1 MLQLFTMGEPIQIIS
16 FDGDRKLKLNKVEL
30 EKIMSQEGLQGLP
43 IAVLSVVGAFRTG
56 KSSLLNWMERFLSS
70 SVKVNHFSLIIQL
83 FMNHL
88 FCFYR
93 APAGLHKAFPI
104 MIMNQL

>member
-1 MLQLFTMGEPIQIIS
+1 MGEPIQIIS

-70 SVKVNHFSLIIQL
+70 SVKVKHFSLIFDLIMKHFFL
-83 FMNHL
+83 FL
-88 FCFYR
+88 
-93 APAGLHKAFPI
+93 
-104 MIMNQL
+104 